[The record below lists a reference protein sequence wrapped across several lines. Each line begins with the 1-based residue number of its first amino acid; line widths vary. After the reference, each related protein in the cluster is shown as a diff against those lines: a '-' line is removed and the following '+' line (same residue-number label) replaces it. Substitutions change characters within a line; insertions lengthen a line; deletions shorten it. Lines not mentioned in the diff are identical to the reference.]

1 MQIKSKLAV
10 GFVIY
15 RPTSEFYR
23 RLKMVSSAGFNLYV
37 FDNSPS
43 ETKIRDITDNCY
55 NIKYITAGKNLGLGV
70 GLSVINAT
78 AYYEQYTSLIFFDQD
93 TEFTVETLSY
103 IYRFVCSK
111 DGDCIKNYA
120 VVMFSSRTDNLK
132 LEYEIQDAQVVISS
146 GSLFYLNIL
155 EKLNWHNEKYFV
167 DGVDYE
173 VCLRA
178 RLNGFKVGVCYNTPG
193 LDHVVEQP
201 DKFVNLCGK
210 SRPLRRYNVSRIFD
224 AIGAYIKLIFSAVKS
239 LDFKFAGIMLRS
251 CAIYVLG
258 QIVSRVYVKQG

>member
-1 MQIKSKLAV
+1 MQIRPELAV

-15 RPTSEFYR
+15 HPTGEFYR
-23 RLKMVSSAGFNLYV
+23 RLKMASSAGFKLYV

-43 ETKIRDITDNCY
+43 ETKVKDITKYCS

-78 AYYEQYTSLIFFDQD
+78 AYYEEYSSLIFFDQD

-103 IYRFVCSK
+103 IYRFYCSK
-111 DGDCIKNYA
+111 KSDGIEKYA
-120 VVMFSSRTDNLK
+120 VVMFTSRTDDSK
-132 LEYEIQDAQVVISS
+132 LEYEVKDVLVTISS
-146 GSLFYLNIL
+146 GSLFIL
-155 EKLNWHNEKYFV
+155 DRLVKLNWHNEKYFV

-178 RLNGFKVGVCYNTPG
+178 RLKGFKVGVCHNTPG
-193 LDHVVEQP
+193 FDHAIEQP
-201 DKFVNLCGK
+201 DKFVRLCGK
-210 SRPLRRYNVSRIFD
+210 SIPLRRYNVTRIFD
-224 AIGAYIKLIFSAVKS
+224 AMGAYSKLIFSAVKS
-239 LDFKFAGIMLRS
+239 LDFKFAGKMLRS

-258 QIVSRVYVKQG
+258 QVLSRVFVKQG